1 MGQKNSFRLTHLDFK
16 SENNMDQLEIKRSMH
31 ADRIAEAVFM
41 EFASSHPL
49 NNIWQSLMMGEMQ
62 KGKGK
67 KVLYLGVFEGSELIG
82 ASSVVLEP
90 AHFGK
95 YHARTMRGPL
105 LNYEDTSES
114 IAAQLNAITKFLN
127 KENVLYWTAD
137 PYCIYSRRDLD
148 GRFNPEFEVRKDLLE
163 AFRMSGGLHSGFS
176 TGIDNRH
183 EPRWMYIIPLKSSK
197 EEILHS
203 FERKCRR
210 SIVRAKENDITVRE
224 VNQSELHLVDELLN
238 QAAKRHNFKWREASY
253 NENLWEAFHPSGAVK
268 FLIAEVNLD
277 QFISKMEAL
286 IVEHRQKLYKVEEQ
300 IQQVPSKK
308 MENRR
313 QTLNEIITS
322 QNKRLDEALKYK
334 AQRKILPLAAG
345 IFFVYGNEVICL
357 MSGYDEQYK
366 GFCGPYAMHWE
377 MIQYCLNHGLNRY
390 NLYGISGDF
399 SSLMIDR
406 GVYEFKRG
414 FNGEVWE
421 LMGEFQFPVD
431 RKLYKAFTY
440 LKALK
445 TKLKSF

>member
-1 MGQKNSFRLTHLDFK
+1 MRQKNNFCLPHLDFE
-16 SENNMDQLEIKRSMH
+16 SENNMDQLETKKSMH
-31 ADRIAEAVFM
+31 AQPITEAVFI

-49 NNIWQSLMMGEMQ
+49 NSIWQSPMMSHMQ
-62 KGKGK
+62 ESKGK

-105 LNYEDTSES
+105 LNYEDPGER
-114 IAAQLNAITKFLN
+114 IAAQLNAITKYLK
-127 KENVLYWTAD
+127 KEKVLYWTAD

-148 GRFNPEFEVRKDLLE
+148 GKINPEFEVRTDLLE

-176 TGIDNRH
+176 TGIDNSH
-183 EPRWMYIIPLKSSK
+183 EPRWMYIVPLKSSK
-197 EEILHS
+197 EQILHS
-203 FERKCRR
+203 FERKCQR
-210 SIVRAKENDITVRE
+210 SILRAEENDVTVRE
-224 VNQSELHLVDELLN
+224 VNQSELYLVHELLN
-238 QAAKRHNFKWREASY
+238 QAAKKHNFQWREASY

-268 FLIAEVNLD
+268 FLVAEVNLD
-277 QFISKMEAL
+277 QFTSKMEAL
-286 IVEHRQKLYKVEEQ
+286 IAENRQKLSKVEKW

-322 QNKRLDEALKYK
+322 QNKRLDEVLKYK
-334 AQRKILPLAAG
+334 TQGKTLPLAAG
-345 IFFVYGNEVICL
+345 IFFIYGNEVICL
-357 MSGYDEQYK
+357 MSGYDEQYAD
-366 GFCGPYAMHWE
+366 FCGPYAMHWE

-399 SSLMIDR
+399 SSSAIDR
-406 GVYEFKRG
+406 GVYDFKRG

-431 RKLYKAFTY
+431 RTLYKAFKY
-440 LKALK
+440 LKAVK